1 MSLHNNIVK
10 KLINNKELY
19 EKYKA
24 ELKNKIIQTKKG
36 APDECIFHNIIIR
49 DICMGIPK
57 NYNIINNNLRFIKW
71 RKGENSPIYLDVDN
85 VSEDEINYIKSKM
98 LIIRKID
105 YKNPKGI
112 KLINKAMINKYI

>member
-1 MSLHNNIVK
+1 
-10 KLINNKELY
+10 
-19 EKYKA
+19 
-24 ELKNKIIQTKKG
+24 
-36 APDECIFHNIIIR
+36 
-49 DICMGIPK
+49 MGIPK

>member
-10 KLINNKELY
+10 KLINNKDLY

-24 ELKNKIIQTKKG
+24 EIKNKIIQTKKG